1 MGPENNSSAV
11 YSSLHILIVDDELN
25 IRKTL
30 SVSLETEGHR
40 ITAVSNFQDALAEAS
55 RRSFDLAFVDLR
67 LGTDDGLDLIPA
79 LLATTPWLKVIVITA
94 YASIDTAVEA
104 MRRGATDY
112 IPKPFTPAQI
122 SLAVRKVIEV
132 RSLEQKVAAL
142 QEDLGRQH
150 PEIDFSTLNPLM
162 QKVIKLARQAA
173 ASEATLLLRGE
184 SGTGKTV
191 LARAIH
197 FWSNRA
203 AKPFNIVSC
212 PALSPQLLES
222 ELFGHVKGA
231 FTGAVRDNLGRIA
244 ASDGGTLLL
253 DEISDLPLPLQP
265 KLLRFIQDR
274 DYERVGDTV
283 TRKADVR
290 LIAATNTRL
299 EDAIKEGHF
308 REDLYY
314 RLNVIPIEIPPLRDR
329 PEDVPVLANRLL
341 AFHAR
346 TNHRSYLGFKDDA
359 LRALADHSWPGNVR
373 ELSNTIERAAIL
385 CQTDQIG
392 LDCLPTNMLPRG
404 AEVKIG
410 DSISLEKLEEAH
422 IRRVL
427 ASSRSLQEAAGLL
440 GIDVATLWRRRK
452 KYGI

>member
-1 MGPENNSSAV
+1 MGS
-11 YSSLHILIVDDELN
+11 ILQILVVDDELN

-30 SVSLETEGHR
+30 AIDLETEGHKV
-40 ITAVSNFQDALAEAS
+40 TAVSNAPDALAEAS

-79 LLATTPWLKVIVITA
+79 LLAAAPGLKVIVITA

-122 SLAVRKVIEV
+122 ELAVRKVFEV
-132 RSLEQKVAAL
+132 RSLEQEVAAL
-142 QEDLGRQH
+142 QEDLGRQR
-150 PEIDFSTLNPLM
+150 PDVDFSSASPSM
-162 QKVIKLARQAA
+162 QKAVTLARQAA
-173 ASEATLLLRGE
+173 ASEATILLRGE

-197 FWSNRA
+197 AWSSRA
-203 AKPFNIVSC
+203 ARPFNIVSC
-212 PALSPQLLES
+212 PALPAELLES

-231 FTGAVRDNLGRIA
+231 FTGAVRDNPGRIA

-253 DEISDLPLPLQP
+253 DEIGDLPPALQP
-265 KLLRFIQDR
+265 KLLRFIQER
-274 DYERVGDTV
+274 EYERVGDTV
-283 TRKADVR
+283 TRRADVR
-290 LIAATNTRL
+290 LVAATNTRL
-299 EDAIKEGHF
+299 EDAIKDGRF

-329 PEDVPVLANRLL
+329 PEDVPALAGRLL

-346 TNHRSYLGFKDDA
+346 INHRSHLGFTA
-359 LRALADHSWPGNVR
+359 EALAALAGYGWPGNVR

-385 CQTDQIG
+385 CPSDRIG
-392 LDCLPTNMLPRG
+392 LECLPASLHPQG
-404 AEVKIG
+404 AEVRLG
-410 DSISLEKLEEAH
+410 DHVSLEKIEEMH

-427 ASSRSLQEAAGLL
+427 AGSRSLQEAAGIL
-440 GIDVATLWRRRK
+440 GIDLATLWRRRK
-452 KYGI
+452 KYGV